1 VSVIGTL
8 LEDDGLKV
16 RTGFS
21 FEVKQAKSESK
32 TTGTLDVKHAD
43 LGGAK
48 AALAATY
55 EQNEKSEI
63 KIKPKLNLEVSDEF
77 NLGVSAVYDM
87 ATFKDIWGQIVYKP
101 ADMKN

>member
-1 VSVIGTL
+1 MSVIGTL

-48 AALAATY
+48 AALA
-55 EQNEKSEI
+55 
-63 KIKPKLNLEVSDEF
+63 
-77 NLGVSAVYDM
+77 VSAEFLINPKFLPELQIPFPRFDCSARILSRY
-87 ATFKDIWGQIVYKP
+87 KLDIF
-101 ADMKN
+101 